1 MATVDAHFS
10 GREKGKDVR
19 SANIIAARAVADIVR
34 TSLGPKGMDKLITTA
49 DGSHIITNDGATIVS
64 KLDTQHPA
72 AKMII
77 DLSRAQ
83 DVEAGDG
90 TTSVVVMAGAILGAA
105 QELLERGV
113 HPSMISSSFHLA
125 QDKLKEILISIA
137 QPIDLSDR
145 ENLIKAAITSLN
157 SKVISQNSD
166 TLAPLAVDAVLRV
179 IDPATAVNV
188 DLNQIKVIGK
198 LGGTIDD
205 TELVNGIV
213 FSQGSLQTSGIPPEI
228 KNAKIGLIQ
237 YQLSPPKTN
246 MENSVIVD
254 DYTQID
260 KVLKEERAYIQKLLR
275 PIIKSGCNVLLIQK
289 SILRDAVSDI
299 ALHYLSSRKIMV
311 IPDVERT
318 EVDFIAQSLNLTP
331 VADPEDFTVEKL
343 GTAELIQEIATPS
356 GKIIK
361 VTGVAN
367 PGKTVSIL
375 CRGSNRLV
383 TDEAIRSLHDA
394 LCVIRSLVKYKF
406 LITGGGSPEMAVSVL
421 LERWADTLNDERG
434 YCIKEYARAL
444 QMVPTTLAEN
454 SGMNPVAIIT
464 ELRKQHAAGNH
475 TMGIN
480 VKKCKVSDMKDENVM
495 QPLLVSLSAL
505 SLATECTRM
514 IMKIDDI
521 VGVR

>member
-1 MATVDAHFS
+1 MASVDAHFS
-10 GREKGKDVR
+10 GREKAKDVR
-19 SANIIAARAVADIVR
+19 TSNIVAARAVADIVR

-49 DGSHIITNDGATIVS
+49 DGQHIITNDGATIVS
-64 KLDTQHPA
+64 KLDTTHPA

-90 TTSVVVMAGAILGAA
+90 TTSVVVMAGSILGAA

-113 HPSMISSSFHLA
+113 HPSQIATSFKMA
-125 QDKLKEILISIA
+125 QDKLKEILVSIA
-137 QPIDLSDR
+137 TPIDLSDR
-145 ENLIKAAITSLN
+145 ESLIKAAVTSLN
-157 SKVISQNSD
+157 SKVISANSD

-179 IDPATAVNV
+179 IDPATAINV
-188 DLNQIKVIGK
+188 DLNQIKVVGK
-198 LGGTIDD
+198 LGGTVED
-205 TELVNGIV
+205 TELINGLI
-213 FSQGSLQTSGIPPEI
+213 FSQGAVQSAGGPSEI
-228 KNAKIGLIQ
+228 NAAKIGLIQ

-311 IPDVERT
+311 IKDVERT

-331 VADPEDFTVEKL
+331 VADPEEFSAEKL
-343 GTAELIQEIATPS
+343 GHAENITEIATPS

-361 VTGVAN
+361 ITGVAN
-367 PGKTVSIL
+367 PGKTVSVL

-406 LITGGGSPEMAVSVL
+406 LIPGGGAPEMAVSVL
-421 LERWADTLNDERG
+421 LERWADTLSDEHG
-434 YCIKEYARAL
+434 YCIREYARSL
-444 QMVPTTLAEN
+444 QMLPTTLAEN
-454 SGMNPVAIIT
+454 AGMNPVNIIT
-464 ELRKQHAAGNH
+464 KLRAAHAEGKH
-475 TMGIN
+475 TFGIN
-480 VKKCKVSDMKDENVM
+480 VKKCYVSDMQAENVM

-505 SLATECTRM
+505 SLATEAVRM
-514 IMKIDDI
+514 ILKIDDI

>member
-1 MATVDAHFS
+1 MQADPHFT
-10 GREKGKDVR
+10 GREKAKDVR
-19 SANIIAARAVADIVR
+19 SGNIIAARAVADIVR
-34 TSLGPKGMDKLITTA
+34 TSLGPKGMDKLITTP
-49 DGSHIITNDGATIVS
+49 DGQHIITNDGATIVS
-64 KLDTQHPA
+64 KLDTSHPA

-90 TTSVVVMAGAILGAA
+90 TTSVVVMAGSILGAA
-105 QELLERGV
+105 EQLLERGV
-113 HPSMISSSFHLA
+113 HPSIISQSFEMA
-125 QDKLKEILISIA
+125 QAKIKEILVNIA
-137 QPIDLSDR
+137 TPINLSDR
-145 ENLIKAAITSLN
+145 DSLVKAAVTSLN

-166 TLAPLAVDAVLRV
+166 VLAPLAVDAVLRV
-179 IDPATAVNV
+179 IDPETAVNV
-188 DLNQIKVIGK
+188 DLNQIKVVGK
-198 LGGTIDD
+198 LGGTIED
-205 TELVNGIV
+205 TELINGLL
-213 FSQGSLQTSGIPPEI
+213 FSQGSVQTAGGPSDIS
-228 KNAKIGLIQ
+228 NAKIGLIQ

-299 ALHYLSSRKIMV
+299 ALHYLSQRKIMV
-311 IPDVERT
+311 IKDIERT
-318 EVDFIAQSLNLTP
+318 EVDFISQSLNLQP
-331 VADPEDFTVEKL
+331 VADPEQFTADKL
-343 GTAELIQEIATPS
+343 GSAENVNEIATPS

-361 VTGVAN
+361 VTGVSN

-394 LCVIRSLVKYKF
+394 LCVIRSLVKYKY
-406 LITGGGSPEMAVSVL
+406 LIPGGGAPEMAVSVL
-421 LERWADTLNDERG
+421 LEEYANTLSDVHG
-434 YCIKEYARAL
+434 YCIKEFARSL
-444 QMVPTTLAEN
+444 QMLPTTLAEN
-454 SGMNPVAIIT
+454 AGMNPVNIIT
-464 ELRKQHAAGNH
+464 ELRSQHAQGNH
-475 TMGIN
+475 NFGVN
-480 VKKCKVSDMKDENVM
+480 VKKCKVTDIAKENVM

-505 SLATECTRM
+505 NLATECVRM
-514 IMKIDDI
+514 ILKIDDV